1 MDNIQVTNI
10 EKGVIVNPSK
20 KIKISQFTTLVDQ
33 WNAIVESAKENDAK
47 VDLKSIDAQPD
58 WNAKP
63 EWEIVTNSFENVD
76 VEKHARPIRVAE
88 ESYKNIEIR
97 GFDANKYDFV
107 QLTENDD
114 TIPTFNYEENKTL
127 EDYGYTED
135 FSKTVED
142 VINNTNFEE
151 PKFEV
156 PEFDEYGKED
166 NEQIEINDKSLEDSY
181 VETSEDEEKATNVEK
196 TEFYQYEKED
206 NNQVEE
212 EINISDIER
221 MVEEELNKKENTS
234 TLGISDVMK
243 EFTQISEANDQR
255 KGNIASL
262 KDRNIKMEKSIVG
275 IENETKEYDK
285 ISLETAKKLLLK
297 AKEEDKILRTQ
308 EEDVINEGK
317 NLKDRLISADEAN
330 LSAKGRKDSLS
341 EMLDGYDYQPKEDNY
356 VKTFAA

>member
-1 MDNIQVTNI
+1 MDNIVATKI
-10 EKGVIVNPSK
+10 EKGIVVNPSK
-20 KIKISQFTTLVDQ
+20 KVKISKWDELTK
-33 WNAIVESAKENDAK
+33 NVERVEAK
-47 VDLKSIDAQPD
+47 VDSNTMDFQPKL
-58 WNAKP
+58 NVKP
-63 EWEIVTNSFENVD
+63 EWEVVNTSFENVD
-76 VEKHARPIRVAE
+76 VERNAKPIRVAE
-88 ESYKNIEIR
+88 ESFNSIEQK
-97 GFDANKYDFV
+97 GNKVREDSY
-107 QLTENDD
+107 TEVPEVDYSV
-114 TIPTFNYEENKTL
+114 PTFDYEENKTL
-127 EDYGYTED
+127 EDYGYSED
-135 FSKTVED
+135 FSKVVED
-142 VINNTNFEE
+142 VVNSNINSEE
-151 PKFEV
+151 NNEPEFKV